1 MSNRTFF
8 VARNETGEDEVLFA
22 CGLYSMTTG
31 GTLTTG
37 WSYAPLRMTS
47 EDRVVFAARLAHGCD
62 DWARVHCELRLR
74 TGDTRP
80 GAVWPATASF
90 DSTDAAPDE
99 QLAEID
105 SD

>member
-8 VARNETGEDEVLFA
+8 VARKESAEDEEPFD
-22 CGLYSMTTG
+22 CGLYSLTTG
-31 GTLTTG
+31 CALTTG

-47 EDRVVFAARLAHGCD
+47 EDRGVFAARLAQGCE
-62 DWARVHCELRLR
+62 DWARAHGEFRPR
-74 TGDTRP
+74 TADTRP
-80 GAVWPATASF
+80 GAAWTATAGV
-90 DSTDAAPDE
+90 DSTDSAPDE